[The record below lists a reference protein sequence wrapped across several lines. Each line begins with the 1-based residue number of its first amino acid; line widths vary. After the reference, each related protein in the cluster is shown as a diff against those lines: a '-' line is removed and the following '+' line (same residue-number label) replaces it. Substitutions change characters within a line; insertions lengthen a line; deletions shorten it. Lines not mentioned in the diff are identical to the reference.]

1 MRPTALVLVALAS
14 LAAAAMAG
22 RGGGGGGGGGEGR
35 RPEARVRQGRLRGEW
50 LETARRR
57 VRYASFRAIPYA
69 APPLGPLRFKDPRPA
84 ARWAGVRE
92 ATAWGAECTQ
102 LEGGQPKGAEDCLF
116 LNVFVPP
123 GAWAGAGAASAAG
136 PLPVLVYFPG
146 GAFVR
151 GSSNRYGPDYFM
163 EAGGALLVTVN
174 YRLGV
179 FGFLSLGTAD
189 VPGNAALKDQTLAL
203 RWVRDNI
210 AAFGGDPA
218 RVTIFGQSAG
228 GASVHAHV
236 LSPLSAGLFG
246 AAVSISGSMLA
257 QWALPRDAALQRR
270 RLLERAGC
278 ADGRPE
284 VWAACLRTLP
294 AYDLVKAGGSVDLMR
309 EMLRDQ
315 QIPFT
320 PVVDGAVPG
329 ATPFLPDRPRRLI
342 STGRFNRVPY
352 VAGVTSGEVLHFMAS
367 APANTPHFVEEGL
380 ANLTRQFKEQMA
392 AALPA
397 GLPLNASDL
406 ARDVYRPDSRSG
418 QHVLERLVEAANDAF
433 FVWPAALSTR
443 LQSAFEPRQYLYYF
457 DLDAGLDLRKPALMP
472 FLKQIEGVPHGGDLF
487 YMFRIPDANTT
498 LPEKSIEMRTLRS
511 YVQLIL
517 NIAITGK
524 PTPQPV
530 EGVLWPPYDS
540 DADGAYLNFG
550 TDLLSAKTALRK
562 KQLMVW
568 DLLSLLISNRHS

>member
-1 MRPTALVLVALAS
+1 MRPTALVLVALAAA
-14 LAAAAMAG
+14 LAAAAAAG
-22 RGGGGGGGGGEGR
+22 GRGGEGR

-57 VRYASFRAIPYA
+57 
-69 APPLGPLRFKDPRPA
+69 
-84 ARWAGVRE
+84 

-102 LEGGQPKGAEDCLF
+102 LENGRPKGAEDCLF

-123 GAWAGAGAASAAG
+123 GAGAASAAG

-179 FGFLSLGTAD
+179 FGQHSASFLLIRISSSSSLTFFTYFLRLLQL
-189 VPGNAALKDQTLAL
+189 NLYLNLAL
-203 RWVRDNI
+203 RWVRENI

-257 QWALPRDAALQRR
+257 QWALPRNAALQRQ

-367 APANTPHFVEEGL
+367 APANTPQFVEEGL
-380 ANLTRQFKEQMA
+380 ANLTRQFKEQMV

-406 ARDVYRPDSRSG
+406 ARDVYRPHSRSG
-418 QHVLERLVEAANDAF
+418 QHVLERLVERRAPSVSLCRSQAANDAF

-498 LPEKSIEMRTLRS
+498 LPETSIEMRTLRS

-517 NIAITGK
+517 NVAITGK

-568 DLLSLLISNRHS
+568 DLLSLLISNRHT